1 MSVALI
7 NFEVGQN
14 AWVCGNM
21 KASLPDSISIS
32 SHFTSEYSVLLLT
45 HISLAI
51 QRLST
56 VQKNQTKKKT
66 NPTLIVKHFS
76 AVPASWTSMRQNSNT
91 IFPLIT
97 HARISGAINWFWE
110 LSSIFN
116 PSSGSVGP
124 QWVKT
129 SLQNQ
134 NEAGIQHIQGSSKG
148 LEDLLTFD
156 GAKSTEETFYHFLP
170 NGGDMCQYPS
180 SVWTK
185 GYWRASLELCGGSQ
199 K

>member
-7 NFEVGQN
+7 SFEVRQN
-14 AWVCGNM
+14 AWVCGYM
-21 KASLPDSISIS
+21 KASLPDNTSIS
-32 SHFTSEYSVLLLT
+32 SHFTSEYTVLLPT
-45 HISLAI
+45 YSSLAI
-51 QRLST
+51 QRLYA
-56 VQKNQTKKKT
+56 VQEKKKKN
-66 NPTLIVKHFS
+66 NPTLIVKHSS

-134 NEAGIQHIQGSSKG
+134 SEPGIQHIQGSSKG
-148 LEDLLTFD
+148 LEDLLTVD
-156 GAKSTEETFYHFLP
+156 RARSSEETF
-170 NGGDMCQYPS
+170 
-180 SVWTK
+180 
-185 GYWRASLELCGGSQ
+185 
-199 K
+199 

>member
-1 MSVALI
+1 
-7 NFEVGQN
+7 
-14 AWVCGNM
+14 M
-21 KASLPDSISIS
+21 KASPPDIASIS
-32 SHFTSEYSVLLLT
+32 SHFSSEYTVLLPT
-45 HISLAI
+45 HSSLAI
-51 QRLST
+51 QRLSA
-56 VQKNQTKKKT
+56 VREEKKQNQKEKNKKNKN
-66 NPTLIVKHFS
+66 NPTLIVKHLS

-124 QWVKT
+124 RWVKT

-148 LEDLLTFD
+148 LEDLLTID
-156 GAKSTEETFYHFLP
+156 GAKSTEETF
-170 NGGDMCQYPS
+170 
-180 SVWTK
+180 
-185 GYWRASLELCGGSQ
+185 
-199 K
+199 